1 MKHNETSRRNDQ
13 GDLQDNVF
21 QQIPEEHAAE
31 LTKSG
36 RGREKTG
43 KAEAGAQKQ
52 FTVLELSFQFPA
64 AVEKQYGK
72 IHDAEDLGAGVY
84 YISTYLPED
93 RYAGGEYFL
102 VTADSPAISDAAHA
116 YGILLPTNPVTYL

>member
-1 MKHNETSRRNDQ
+1 MAHDKANIRNELEDP
-13 GDLQDNVF
+13 QDSIP

-72 IHDAEDLGAGVY
+72 IHDVEDLGAGVL
-84 YISTYLPED
+84 YIDIS
-93 RYAGGEYFL
+93 AGG
-102 VTADSPAISDAAHA
+102 
-116 YGILLPTNPVTYL
+116 